1 MQKGLPQTAV
11 CNLNITLPAVK
22 KVRWRELT
30 ILCCHLHNHDHG
42 QGSFGPNNTDEMKDG
57 GRLWPNCRHCVFYL
71 LKASL
76 LHISVIFAVDSRH
89 WLFHFVPTY
98 LLIWMTC
105 LLAEGFCAK
114 GFYDYKAGFL
124 WLDLLFACW
133 RLFYFCVCSVFLFVF
148 FFLICLSGFSS
159 ELELLSITPF
169 SHPDVSFPPCFPLCY
184 SPCFCNASW
193 EPGNGVRCR
202 G

>member
-1 MQKGLPQTAV
+1 MRDPSQEPCGRLTFLKECKMQKGLPQTAV

-71 LKASL
+71 FKASL

-133 RLFYFCVCSVFLFVF
+133 RLFLFLCLFSLFVYF
-148 FFLICLSGFSS
+148 F
-159 ELELLSITPF
+159 
-169 SHPDVSFPPCFPLCY
+169 SF
-184 SPCFCNASW
+184 A
-193 EPGNGVRCR
+193 
-202 G
+202 

>member
-1 MQKGLPQTAV
+1 MITVRVVSAPITLMRWKTEEDFGQTAATV
-11 CNLNITLPAVK
+11 
-22 KVRWRELT
+22 
-30 ILCCHLHNHDHG
+30 
-42 QGSFGPNNTDEMKDG
+42 SFICLK
-57 GRLWPNCRHCVFYL
+57 L
-71 LKASL
+71 LF

-133 RLFYFCVCSVFLFVF
+133 RLFLFLCLFSLFVF
-148 FFLICLSGFSS
+148 FSHLLKRLLFWAWASVNHSFFTPWCFFSP
-159 ELELLSITPF
+159 LLSIMLL
-169 SHPDVSFPPCFPLCY
+169 PLFLQCILGTRKW
-184 SPCFCNASW
+184 SQMP
-193 EPGNGVRCR
+193 RMR
-202 G
+202 